1 MQTNSDEYDSGI
13 YAETINFY
21 LVSQYTMLN
30 FNEIRELQI
39 DDFLQYQRDA
49 FVMKKMQTPEG
60 IQYLKDYAVL
70 YNKKTDKNAL
80 KKLVGGEKDG

>member
-1 MQTNSDEYDSGI
+1 MPNNSDEYDSGI

-70 YNKKTDKNAL
+70 HNKKTDKNAL

>member
-1 MQTNSDEYDSGI
+1 MPIDSDEYDSGI

-30 FNEIRELQI
+30 FNEIKELQI
-39 DDFLQYQRDA
+39 DEFLQYQRDA

-60 IQYLKDYAVL
+60 VQYLKDYVNL
-70 YNKKTDKNAL
+70 HNNKTDKSAL
-80 KKLVGGEKDG
+80 KKLVGGGTDG